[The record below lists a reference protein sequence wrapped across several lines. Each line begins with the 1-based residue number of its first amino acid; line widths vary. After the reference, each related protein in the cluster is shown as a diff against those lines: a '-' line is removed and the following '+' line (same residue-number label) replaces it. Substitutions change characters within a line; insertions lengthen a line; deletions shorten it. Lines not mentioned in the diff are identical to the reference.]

1 MQFNLSNDDNL
12 MVRNYTSTEYKEKY
26 ITFKQFLDHVY
37 EDFCFKDRIVFNQ
50 ACADLLKRT
59 LPNENEV
66 IKTKGFTDIKLFLYN
81 FINQRDPKDIKKR
94 LRKRIED
101 KDSLSLIEFYT
112 QIYYPVKTK
121 KKKKKKKKTSCSL
134 S

>member
-1 MQFNLSNDDNL
+1 MEFNLNNANEL
-12 MVRNYTSTEYKEKY
+12 LVRNYTSTEYKEKY
-26 ITFKQFLDHVY
+26 ITFKQFLQHVF

-59 LPNENEV
+59 LIKENEV
-66 IKTKGFTDIKLFLYN
+66 IRNKGFTDIKHFLYN
-81 FINQRDPKDIKKR
+81 FINEKDPKDIKKR

-101 KDSLSLIEFYT
+101 KDSISLIEFYT
-112 QIYYPVKTK
+112 QIYYPVKK
-121 KKKKKKKKTSCSL
+121 KKKKKVKCSV

>member
-1 MQFNLSNDDNL
+1 MEFNIDNNNQL
-12 MVRNYTSTEYKEKY
+12 LVRNYTSTQYKEQY
-26 ITFKQFLDHVY
+26 FTFSKFLQHVY

-50 ACADLLKRT
+50 ACSDLLNRT
-59 LPNENEV
+59 LPNENEI
-66 IKTKGFTDIKLFLYN
+66 IKNKGFIAIKSFLYN
-81 FINQRDPKDIKKR
+81 FINEKDPKDIKLR
-94 LRKRIED
+94 LRKKIAD

-121 KKKKKKKKTSCSL
+121 KKKKKKKVKCSV

>member
-1 MQFNLSNDDNL
+1 MEFNIDNNNQL
-12 MVRNYTSTEYKEKY
+12 LVRNYTSTQYKEKY
-26 ITFKQFLDHVY
+26 ITFKQFLEHVWV
-37 EDFCFKDRIVFNQ
+37 DFCFYDRIVFNQ

-66 IKTKGFTDIKLFLYN
+66 IKNKGFIAIKSFLYD
-81 FINQRDPKDIKKR
+81 FINEKDPKDVKLR
-94 LRKRIED
+94 LRKKIAD

-112 QIYYPVKTK
+112 QIYYPIKK